1 MTADCLLRAFLYG
14 GQEQAVTSPQAPT
27 GRRVLREVKSD
38 KPSPFAQGVSTA
50 GAARRAGKGIELQAP
65 MHSTLNSLRAT
76 ALQTAEVHVDSNV
89 HSLRETKCVRCC
101 DGAGTQAETAKTDVS
116 ATLHAVSGPVGVTIG

>member
-1 MTADCLLRAFLYG
+1 MEENGGAMTADCLLRAFLYG

-89 HSLRETKCVRCC
+89 HYSQSRSLLRDLLNKYLAL
-101 DGAGTQAETAKTDVS
+101 AGGKSSPAMCG
-116 ATLHAVSGPVGVTIG
+116 LR